1 MLRLSREARE
11 KAKVSRA
18 KDQAQGGAAS
28 LTHSPEP

>member
-18 KDQAQGGAAS
+18 QDQAQGGGGVPDALA
-28 LTHSPEP
+28 